1 MEFSTEDF
9 QRLLDIFK
17 EEGAEYLK
25 RLEDGLLNLE
35 KNPKNITI
43 LEDIFRNA
51 HNLKGAAR
59 ILGLTE
65 IAALAHEL
73 ESAFSLA
80 KDGKLNITPERVDA
94 ISEAIDK
101 INGLMNSGINP
112 PFNPSISPLS
122 KGGTAMGGGGLL
134 EGAGLLKGETE
145 AIKDGEEKIEKE
157 AVIETVGKRS
167 EGATAAGAD
176 RQAQGSVRVAT
187 TKLDDLMNQAGE
199 LLVAKMKFE
208 QRMEDVNSLI
218 ALTENLIKGF
228 NRIRR
233 DEVRLKKTGL
243 RGSRPHTST
252 ARLGVLQFTDDLTAN
267 LSSFNDRLIRFSS
280 EFYENNIDLSNIT
293 DRLQDSVKVIR
304 MLPLS
309 TILKTQPKMV
319 RDLTRRLNKKV
330 ELKIEGEGIELD
342 KRILEGLKDPFVHLI
357 TNCIDHGI
365 ESPDERRK
373 AGKDEEGII
382 EITATAKGSFVEIVI
397 RDDGRGMSVDKIRAK
412 ALKKGIVTEE
422 TLSNLSN
429 EQIIN
434 FIFEHGFSTSD
445 IITDVSG
452 RGVGMDV
459 VKKNIEELNGM
470 IYVQSESGK
479 GCKTIIMAP
488 LTLATVKALLMRTGT
503 EAVAL
508 PVTVIDRI
516 MKVKADDISMI
527 EGNNA
532 FKHEGEI
539 IPVARMDQA
548 LGFKKMEGDK
558 EIFPVVIIGAGE
570 KRAAFIIDGFI
581 GEETIILKNL
591 TYPLTKVKNV
601 AGVALLGDGRI
612 AVILNPAELIDS
624 MTSVKPAPIRRA
636 KEKEM
641 QRQSV
646 LVVDDSITTRTMEKN
661 ILESSG
667 YDVTLAVDGV
677 DAYNKLQG
685 KRFDIIV
692 LDVQMPNMD
701 GFEFTEKVRETPA
714 LNDIP
719 IILLTS
725 LEKDED
731 KRRGIDIGANAYI
744 TKRTFNQSNLLETI
758 KRLI

>member
-80 KDGKLNITPERVDA
+80 KDGKLTITPERVDA
-94 ISEAIDK
+94 ISETIDK

-122 KGGTAMGGGGLL
+122 KGGTARGVGGLL

-145 AIKDGEEKIEKE
+145 AIKDGEAKIEKE

-167 EGATAAGAD
+167 EGVTAAGMD

-187 TKLDDLMNQAGE
+187 TRLDDLMNQAGE

-218 ALTENLIKGF
+218 TLTENLIKGF

-233 DEVRLKKTGL
+233 DEIRLKKTGL

-309 TILKTQPKMV
+309 TILKTQQKMV

-373 AGKDEEGII
+373 AGKGEEGII

-470 IYVQSESGK
+470 IYIQSESGK
-479 GCKTIIMAP
+479 GCKTIIMVP

-503 EAVAL
+503 ETVAL

-532 FKHEGEI
+532 FKYEGEI

-558 EIFPVVIIGAGE
+558 EVFPVVIIGAGE
-570 KRAAFIIDGFI
+570 KRTAFIVDGFI

-591 TYPLTKVKNV
+591 TYPLTKVRNV

-624 MTSVKPAPIRRA
+624 MTSVKPAPIRRVM
-636 KEKEM
+636 ENEM

-701 GFEFTEKVRETPA
+701 GFEFTEKVRDTPA

-731 KRRGIDIGANAYI
+731 KRRGIDVGANAYI

>member
-43 LEDIFRNA
+43 LEDIFRDA

-73 ESAFSLA
+73 ESTFSLA
-80 KDGKLNITPERVDA
+80 KDGKLTITPERVDA
-94 ISEAIDK
+94 ISEAIDE
-101 INGLMNSGINP
+101 INGLMNSGINS
-112 PFNPSISPLS
+112 PFT
-122 KGGTAMGGGGLL
+122 KGGVGGLL

-145 AIKDGEEKIEKE
+145 AIKDGEAKIEKE
-157 AVIETVGKRS
+157 SVIETVGKRS
-167 EGATAAGAD
+167 EGVTAAGTD
-176 RQAQGSVRVAT
+176 RQAQGSVRVTT
-187 TKLDDLMNQAGE
+187 TKLDDLMNQTGE

-218 ALTENLIKGF
+218 TLTENLIKGCS
-228 NRIRR
+228 RVRR
-233 DEVRLKKTGL
+233 DEIRLKKTGL

-309 TILKTQPKMV
+309 TILKTQQKMV

-373 AGKDEEGII
+373 AGKGEEGII

-479 GCKTIIMAP
+479 GCKTIIMVP

-503 EAVAL
+503 ETVAL

-591 TYPLTKVKNV
+591 TYPLAKVRNV

-624 MTSVKPAPIRRA
+624 MTSVKPAPIRRV

-701 GFEFTEKVRETPA
+701 GFEFTEKVRDTPA

-731 KRRGIDIGANAYI
+731 KRRGIDVGANAYI
-744 TKRTFNQSNLLETI
+744 TKRTFNQSSLLETI